1 MKINCWTI
9 FIIFFFIACSEKS
22 NHNQLGKGEDY
33 PDQESWGV
41 TIILT
46 DSSIE
51 RARVQSGHLEK
62 YNEAQYIML
71 DQLVKV
77 DFFDKNQNHI
87 AILNSAKAEVNQK
100 TNNMKAMGGVVAIS
114 DSGITLYTDTLFW
127 DAKKEQMHSKD
138 SVMITTL
145 EKDTLHGVGFESD
158 SDLQNWKILKPSGVT
173 NRASK

>member
-1 MKINCWTI
+1 MKISFWTI
-9 FIIFFFIACSEKS
+9 FIIIFSISCSEKTD
-22 NHNQLGKGEDY
+22 HNELGKGEDY

-62 YNEAQYIML
+62 YNEGQNIML
-71 DQLVKV
+71 DQIVKV
-77 DFFDKNQNHI
+77 DFFDKNQNHV
-87 AILNSAKAEVNQK
+87 AVLNSLRAEVDQK
-100 TNNMKAMGGVVAIS
+100 TNDMKAIGHVVAIS

-127 DAKKEQMHSKD
+127 NAKKEQMHSRD

-145 EKDTLHGVGFESD
+145 ENDTLYGVGFESD
-158 SDLQNWKILKPSGVT
+158 SDLQNWRISRPSGVT
-173 NRASK
+173 NRVVK

>member
-1 MKINCWTI
+1 MKICCWTI
-9 FIIFFFIACSEKS
+9 FIIIFTIACSEKTD
-22 NHNQLGKGEDY
+22 HNQLGKGEDY

-62 YNEAQYIML
+62 YNEGQHIML
-71 DQLVKV
+71 DQIVKV
-77 DFFDKNQNHI
+77 DFFDKNQNHV
-87 AILNSAKAEVNQK
+87 AVLNSVRADVDQK
-100 TNNMKAMGGVVAIS
+100 TNDMKAIGDVVAIS

-127 DAKKEQMHSKD
+127 NAKKEQMHSRD

-145 EKDTLHGVGFESD
+145 ENDTLYGVGFESD
-158 SDLQNWKILKPSGVT
+158 SDLQNWRISRPSGVT
-173 NRASK
+173 NRVVK

>member
-1 MKINCWTI
+1 MKISCWII
-9 FIIFFFIACSEKS
+9 FIIIFSIACSEKTD
-22 NHNQLGKGEDY
+22 HNEMGKGEDY

-62 YNEAQYIML
+62 YNEGQHIML
-71 DQLVKV
+71 DQIVKV
-77 DFFDKNQNHI
+77 DFFDKNQNHV
-87 AILNSAKAEVNQK
+87 AVLNSVRAEVDQK
-100 TNNMKAMGGVVAIS
+100 TNDMKAIGNVVAIS

-127 DAKKEQMHSKD
+127 NAKKEQMHSKD

-145 EKDTLHGVGFESD
+145 EKDTLYGIGFESD
-158 SDLQNWKILKPSGVT
+158 SDLQNWKILRPSGVT
-173 NRASK
+173 NRAAK

>member
-1 MKINCWTI
+1 MKNVFWSII
-9 FIIFFFIACSEKS
+9 FIFISAACSDKS
-22 NHNQLGKGEDY
+22 DEAQLAKGMDY

-51 RARVQSGHLEK
+51 RARIQSGHLEK
-62 YNEAQYIML
+62 YNQEQHIML
-71 DQLVKV
+71 DELVKV
-77 DFFDKNQNHI
+77 DFFDKKQVHV
-87 AILNSAKAEVNQK
+87 AVLNSMRAEVDQK
-100 TNNMKAMGGVVAIS
+100 TNNMKAIGNVVAVS

-127 DAKKEQMHSKD
+127 NAKKEQMSTVD

-145 EKDTLHGVGFESD
+145 EKDTLYGVGFESD

-173 NRASK
+173 DRGTQ

>member
-1 MKINCWTI
+1 MKNVFW
-9 FIIFFFIACSEKS
+9 IIGFVIASVSCSEKS
-22 NHNQLGKGEDY
+22 NDIQLAKGIDY

-51 RARVQSGHLEK
+51 KARIQSGHLEK
-62 YNEAQYIML
+62 YNQEQHIML
-71 DQLVKV
+71 DEGVKV
-77 DFFDKNQNHI
+77 DFFDKSQVHV
-87 AILNSAKAEVNQK
+87 AVLNSARAEVDQK
-100 TNNMKAMGGVVAIS
+100 TNNMKAIGDVIAVS

-127 DAKKEQMHSKD
+127 NAKKEQMSTLD

-145 EKDTLHGVGFESD
+145 DKDTLYGIGFESD

-173 NRASK
+173 DRGIK